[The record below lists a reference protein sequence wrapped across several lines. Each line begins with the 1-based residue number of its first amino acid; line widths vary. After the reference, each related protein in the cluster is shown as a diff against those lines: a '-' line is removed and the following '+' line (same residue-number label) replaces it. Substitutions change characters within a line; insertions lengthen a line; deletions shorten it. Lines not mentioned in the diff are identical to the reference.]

1 MDLPLETG
9 ATVVVELTSTLGFA
23 EKKGTIPI
31 YIYHQVKYET
41 KRCIN
46 IHSQTCLLIRKCR
59 IKDLAKEP
67 FCISKQTIAFSL
79 LNLPHANKNQLGA
92 IYSII
97 YI

>member
-23 EKKGTIPI
+23 EKKKKPIPV
-31 YIYHQVKYET
+31 YIYYQVKYET

-46 IHSQTCLLIRKCR
+46 SHSQTCLLIRKCR

-67 FCISKQTIAFSL
+67 FCISKQTMTAFSL
-79 LNLPHANKNQLGA
+79 LN
-92 IYSII
+92 
-97 YI
+97 